1 MSYGFTF
8 RRSEDD
14 VVKEKLDI
22 IEKKIKEIK
31 ETNSFMI
38 PTQIRRL
45 LPTIYNI
52 NVFSLVKKINNKE
65 IILIN
70 NIKDMTNNL
79 RLLEY
84 LYKNNKDSIKKE
96 TILELRKDISTNF
109 NSLINISAEYIEIDK
124 KFKSEITTMDNRKD
138 GMIVVN

>member
-1 MSYGFTF
+1 
-8 RRSEDD
+8 
-14 VVKEKLDI
+14 
-22 IEKKIKEIK
+22 
-31 ETNSFMI
+31 MI

-109 NSLINISAEYIEIDK
+109 NSLINISAEYMEIDK
-124 KFKSEITTMDNRKD
+124 KFKSEITTMDNRKRWYD
-138 GMIVVN
+138 CC

>member
-1 MSYGFTF
+1 
-8 RRSEDD
+8 
-14 VVKEKLDI
+14 
-22 IEKKIKEIK
+22 
-31 ETNSFMI
+31 MI
-38 PTQIRRL
+38 PTKIRRL

-96 TILELRKDISTNF
+96 TILQLRKDISINF
-109 NSLINISAEYIEIDK
+109 NSLINISVEYMEIDK
-124 KFKSEITTMDNRKD
+124 KFKSEITTMDNRKRWYD
-138 GMIVVN
+138 CC